1 MQEIKCPSCGA
12 LFQIDESNYAKIVSQ
27 IRSSEFE
34 KELQA
39 QQALWVAQQKQTEQI
54 AKLNHRSE
62 LDRLTEQHNADV
74 AEYKHKIENL
84 QAQLRH
90 NESQAKLDAAVAVQ
104 QAKESLNAEIK
115 QIQGQIMEK
124 EKELDHL
131 KLRLSN
137 SQNDQAHAIS
147 QAVNEKDLQL
157 AQKEIEIA
165 KLHGQLQ
172 TQEVESKIKEKQTE
186 EKYQVILKE
195 KDELI
200 GFYKDLKS
208 RQSTKMVGETLE
220 QHCMTQFNQI
230 RSSAF
235 PTAYFEKDNDARTGS
250 KGDFI
255 YREEQDGTEFLS
267 IMFEMKNETDS
278 TSTKHKNED
287 FLKELDKDRREKN
300 CEYAILVSLLEPDN
314 ELYNNGIVDVSYRYP
329 KMYVIRPQF
338 FIPVI
343 SMLRNASLNGLAY
356 RQQLQ
361 EIQNRQIDL
370 QNFESNINDFKEGF
384 AKNFNTA
391 SAKFNNAI
399 EEIDKTISHLQKV
412 RDSLTSSER
421 QLRLANDKAAELSIK
436 KLTRNAPSVRAL
448 LTESDEK
455 R

>member
-1 MQEIKCPSCGA
+1 MQEIKCPNCGS
-12 LFQIDESNYAKIVSQ
+12 LFQIDESNYAKIISQ
-27 IRSSEFE
+27 IRNSEFE

-39 QQALWVAQQKQTEQI
+39 RQALWVDQQKQAEQI
-54 AKLNHRSE
+54 AELNHRSE
-62 LDRLTEQHNADV
+62 LDHLTEKHNTDV
-74 AEYKHKIENL
+74 AEYRHRIEAL
-84 QAQLRH
+84 QAQLRQ
-90 NESQAKLDAAVAVQ
+90 NESQAKLDTETAVQ
-104 QAKESLNAEIK
+104 RIKESLNTEIK
-115 QIQGQIMEK
+115 QIQGQIVEK

-137 SQNDQAHAIS
+137 SQSDQAHAVS
-147 QAVNEKDLQL
+147 QAVNEKEIQL

-165 KLHGQLQ
+165 KLQGQLQ
-172 TQEVESKIKEKQTE
+172 TQEAESKIKEKQTE

-208 RQSTKMVGETLE
+208 KQSTKMVGETLE
-220 QHCMTQFNQI
+220 QHCLIQFNQI

-235 PTAYFEKDNDARTGS
+235 PNAYFEKDNDARTGS

-338 FIPVI
+338 FLPVI
-343 SMLRNASLNGLAY
+343 SMLRNASLNGLGY
-356 RQQLQ
+356 LRQLQ
-361 EIQNRQIDL
+361 EVQSRQIDL
-370 QNFESNINDFKEGF
+370 QNFESNINEFKEGF
-384 AKNFNTA
+384 AKNFSTA
-391 SAKFNNAI
+391 SAKFKNAI
-399 EEIDKTISHLQKV
+399 EEIDKTIQHLQKV
-412 RDSLTSSER
+412 KESLTSSER
-421 QLRLANDKAAELSIK
+421 QLRLANDKAADLNIK
-436 KLTRNAPSVRAL
+436 KLTKNAPSVRAL
-448 LTESDEK
+448 LEESNE
-455 R
+455 

>member
-1 MQEIKCPSCGA
+1 MQEIKCPNCGS
-12 LFQIDESNYAKIVSQ
+12 LFQIDESNYAKIISQ
-27 IRSSEFE
+27 IRNSEFE

-39 QQALWVAQQKQTEQI
+39 RQALWVDKQKQTAQI
-54 AKLNHRSE
+54 AELNHRSE
-62 LDRLTEQHNADV
+62 LDRLTEKHNTDV
-74 AEYKHKIENL
+74 AEYRHRIEAL
-84 QAQLRH
+84 QAQLRQ
-90 NESQAKLDAAVAVQ
+90 NESQAKLETDAAVQ
-104 QAKESLNAEIK
+104 RIKESLNTEIK
-115 QIQGQIMEK
+115 QIQEQIVEK

-137 SQNDQAHAIS
+137 SQSDQAHAVS
-147 QAVNEKDLQL
+147 QAVNEKEIQL
-157 AQKEIEIA
+157 AQKEIEIT
-165 KLHGQLQ
+165 KLQGQLQ
-172 TQEVESKIKEKQTE
+172 TQEAESKIKEKQTE

-208 RQSTKMVGETLE
+208 KQSTKMVGETLE
-220 QHCMTQFNQI
+220 QHCLIQFNQI

-235 PTAYFEKDNDARTGS
+235 PNAYFEKDNDARTGS

-338 FIPVI
+338 FLPVI
-343 SMLRNASLNGLAY
+343 SMLRNASLNGLGY
-356 RQQLQ
+356 LRQLQ
-361 EIQNRQIDL
+361 EVQSRQIDL
-370 QNFESNINDFKEGF
+370 QNFENNINDFKEGF
-384 AKNFNTA
+384 AKNFSTA
-391 SAKFNNAI
+391 SAKFKNAI
-399 EEIDKTISHLQKV
+399 EEIDKTIQHLQKV
-412 RDSLTSSER
+412 KESLTSSER
-421 QLRLANDKAAELSIK
+421 QLRLANDKAADLSIK
-436 KLTRNAPSVRAL
+436 KLTKNAPSVRAL
-448 LTESDEK
+448 LEESNE
-455 R
+455 